1 MASRVDTFV
10 ELAEDEL
17 TAIRMLLEQAAGK
30 AQSLSN
36 RWTALGK
43 GNMTGWAEY
52 NWAGKPYTA
61 AELLAA
67 LNGLNLT
74 VDTADAVTAAT
85 LNTAPKFVD
94 RIVKASL

>member
-1 MASRVDTFV
+1 MASKVDTFV

-17 TAIRMLLEQAAGK
+17 SAIRADAERLAAR

-36 RWTALGK
+36 RWAALGK
-43 GNMTGWAEY
+43 GTMTGWTEY
-52 NWAGKPYTA
+52 TWANKPYTA

-67 LNGLNLT
+67 LNGLTLPIE
-74 VDTADAVTAAT
+74 TAAGVT
-85 LNTAPKFVD
+85 LANLHTATPAVD

>member
-1 MASRVDTFV
+1 MATKVDTFV

-17 TAIRMLLEQAAGK
+17 SSIRLDAERLALK
-30 AQSLSN
+30 AQVLSN

-43 GNMTGWAEY
+43 INMAGWADY

-61 AELLAA
+61 AELVAA
-67 LNGLNLT
+67 LGGLT
-74 VDTADAVTAAT
+74 IVVDTADAVTLAN
-85 LNTAPKFVD
+85 LHTAFKGID